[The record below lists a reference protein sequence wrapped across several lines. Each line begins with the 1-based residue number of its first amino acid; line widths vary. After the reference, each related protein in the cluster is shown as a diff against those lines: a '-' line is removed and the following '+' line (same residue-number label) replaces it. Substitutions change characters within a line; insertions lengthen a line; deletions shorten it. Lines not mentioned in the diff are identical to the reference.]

1 MKETRSKLVA
11 VKKESEQVKEAY
23 INARV
28 RGAVLGLKRELLEK
42 EVAEVQSELRRARR
56 ELEEIEAE
64 ASRVGPR
71 VETKRKPQEVMDELK
86 VTNVQLASLA
96 DVSPDVERMYLSYQ
110 STLKELQAKA
120 EIAAA
125 NRKRALEE
133 LDLRRQKWKT
143 EINKLLREVRVRYVE
158 ILKRVNATGDVR
170 LENPDDID
178 EAGLQLL
185 VGFRGAEPQ
194 VLDPHTQ
201 SGGERTTAIMCFL
214 LSLQQR
220 IKSPIRAI
228 DEFEMHMD
236 PRNREQM
243 MTEILNSMREETAQY
258 IVITPGRL
266 VNVEGVPN
274 VITVQNIAGL
284 SSVKVAA

>member
-1 MKETRSKLVA
+1 MLNLR
-11 VKKESEQVKEAY
+11 
-23 INARV
+23 
-28 RGAVLGLKRELLEK
+28 RELLEK
-42 EVAEVQSELRRARR
+42 DIDEVKAELRKARR
-56 ELEEIEAE
+56 ELEETEAE
-64 ASRVGPR
+64 GTKVGPQ
-71 VETKRKPQEVMDELK
+71 VETKRKPQEVLDELRI
-86 VTNVQLASLA
+86 TNVQLASLT
-96 DVSPDVERMYLSYQ
+96 DVSPDVERMYASYKE
-110 STLKELQAKA
+110 TLKELQEKA
-120 EIAAA
+120 AIAAA

-133 LDLRRQKWKT
+133 LELRKQRWKG
-143 EINKLLREVRVRYVE
+143 ELGKLLREVKAKYLE
-158 ILKRVNATGDVR
+158 ILKRVNATGGAHI
-170 LENPDDID
+170 ENPDDID

-201 SGGERTTAIMCFL
+201 SGGERTTAIMSFL

-220 IKSPIRAI
+220 IQSPLRAI

-243 MTEILNSMREETAQY
+243 MLEILNSMKDETAQY

-266 VNVEGVPN
+266 VNIEGVPN
-274 VITVQNIAGL
+274 VITVQNIAGH